1 MSNYPVRKQR
11 SDSGDN
17 AMRRLNVPAELAPA
31 VQVLRGAFMAHPAK
45 DKSGLGEYL
54 LALMF
59 AASKVLETY
68 PSTERVQAELALLS
82 GLIIE
87 EIGQDVPHEL

>member
-17 AMRRLNVPAELAPA
+17 AMRRLNVPTELAGA
-31 VQVLRGAFMAHPAK
+31 GQTLRGAFMAHPAK
-45 DKSGLGEYL
+45 DKSSLGDSL
-54 LALMF
+54 LTLML